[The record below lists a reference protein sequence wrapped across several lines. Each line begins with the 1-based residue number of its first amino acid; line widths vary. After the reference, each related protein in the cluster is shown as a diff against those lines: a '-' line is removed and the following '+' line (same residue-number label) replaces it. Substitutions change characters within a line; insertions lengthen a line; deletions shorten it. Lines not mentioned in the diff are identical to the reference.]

1 MGGLAHGVHHILLSG
16 CGVCNITV
24 SSLRFFCLIMEIVV
38 IIVIKNSLYSSIAL
52 STAGYYSKLITEK
65 FKTA

>member
-1 MGGLAHGVHHILLSG
+1 VGGLAHGVHHILLSG

-38 IIVIKNSLYSSIAL
+38 IIVIKN
-52 STAGYYSKLITEK
+52 GLIVPLHYPQQVIIPN
-65 FKTA
+65 